1 MTKNQ
6 FIKQLA
12 AELTRYG
19 ISDAANTIDY
29 YDELIDDRLEAGETE
44 AEIIAS
50 LATPA
55 QIVAQLATPDK
66 QVRQKKMAPML
77 IILISI
83 LLVLG
88 SPLWSTLLLT
98 AIILVALGYFLIWLG
113 PFLGASFAAAGILGG
128 SVSLVL
134 SFFVGLQEGWII
146 AVMQLGISFVM
157 VGVGLIC
164 AGATWYMTK
173 YLIRFSVGITR
184 WLVGMFRSRLKVV
197 A

>member
-88 SPLWSTLLLT
+88 SPLWGTLLLT

-113 PFLGASFAAAGILGG
+113 PFLGAIFAAAGILGG

-164 AGATWYMTK
+164 AWATWYMTK

>member
-88 SPLWSTLLLT
+88 SPLWGTLLLT

-113 PFLGASFAAAGILGG
+113 PFLGAIFAAAGILGG

-164 AGATWYMTK
+164 AGATWYMTE

>member
-88 SPLWSTLLLT
+88 SPLWGTLLLT

-113 PFLGASFAAAGILGG
+113 PFLGAIFAAAGILGG

-164 AGATWYMTK
+164 ARATWYMTK